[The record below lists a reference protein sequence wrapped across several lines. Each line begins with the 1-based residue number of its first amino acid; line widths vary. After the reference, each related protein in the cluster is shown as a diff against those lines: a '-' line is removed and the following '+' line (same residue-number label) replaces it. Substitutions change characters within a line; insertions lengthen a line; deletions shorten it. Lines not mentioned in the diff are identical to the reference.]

1 MITVNSRNA
10 ADAADPRQSS
20 SFAAGA
26 GEAFRAAFQDAQQR
40 GASALG
46 GGVRGASPGAAS
58 ESEQEFMDYASMS
71 LQDKMFYAALASL
84 GISKKDYDA
93 MSAADKLKIAEKVSL
108 VMQQLARA
116 EQAKQA
122 DQARSGA

>member
-1 MITVNSRNA
+1 MIAVNSRNA
-10 ADAADPRQSS
+10 ADTADVRQPSS
-20 SFAAGA
+20 SSAAVG
-26 GEAFRAAFQDAQQR
+26 AFRAAFQDAQQR

-46 GGVRGASPGAAS
+46 GGVQGATQAS
-58 ESEQEFMDYASMS
+58 ASQAEQDFMDYASMS

-93 MSAADKLKIAEKVSL
+93 MSAPDKLKIAEKVSL
-108 VMQQLARA
+108 VMQQLAKA

-122 DQARSGA
+122 DQARPAV

>member
-10 ADAADPRQSS
+10 ADAAGPRQSS

>member
-1 MITVNSRNA
+1 MLAVNPSTAANA
-10 ADAADPRQSS
+10 ADSRKTGAAD
-20 SFAAGA
+20 GA
-26 GEAFRAAFQDAQQR
+26 QNGAFRAAFADAEAR

-46 GGVRGASPGAAS
+46 GGVAGATHAAPS
-58 ESEQEFMDYASMS
+58 ATEQEFTDYASMS

-108 VMQQLARA
+108 VMQQLAKA
-116 EQAKQA
+116 EQAKQV
-122 DQARSGA
+122 S

>member
-1 MITVNSRNA
+1 MITVNPSTSA
-10 ADAADPRQSS
+10 ADARKTVGANGAQS
-20 SFAAGA
+20 G
-26 GEAFRAAFQDAQQR
+26 AFRAAFADAQER

-46 GGVRGASPGAAS
+46 GGVKGATQAAPS
-58 ESEQEFMDYASMS
+58 AVEQEFTDYASMS

-108 VMQQLARA
+108 VMQQLAKA
-116 EQAKQA
+116 DQAKQV
-122 DQARSGA
+122 S

>member
-10 ADAADPRQSS
+10 ADAADLRLSS
-20 SFAAGA
+20 SAAGA
-26 GEAFRAAFQDAQQR
+26 DGAFRAAFQDAQQR

-46 GGVRGASPGAAS
+46 GGVRGASPVATSA
-58 ESEQEFMDYASMS
+58 SEQEFMDYASMS

-108 VMQQLARA
+108 VMQELAKA
-116 EQAKQA
+116 EQTRQKQV
-122 DQARSGA
+122 G